1 MIGMTSTINVA
12 TTDQAVGTSGKPTRV
27 FQITVL
33 SDGTAGVSL
42 LRNGTSTSGTIYVN
56 PTNVVNKSATVSFG
70 EEGIL
75 FPGGCFADVDAHCIA
90 TLITYRQEVA

>member
-1 MIGMTSTINVA
+1 MIGMTTTINAA
-12 TTDQAVGTSGKPTRV
+12 TTDQVVGRSGSPTRV

-42 LRNGTSTSGTIYVN
+42 LRNGTSTAGAIWVN
-56 PTNVVNKSATVSFG
+56 PTNVINKTATVSFG

-75 FPGGCFADVDAHCIA
+75 FTSGCFADVDAHCIA
-90 TLITYRQEVA
+90 TLITYRNEVA